1 MYRRYSVSAIR
12 ICVFTAFSVRPKNFL
27 IRRFCFIVLK
37 NISMFH
43 LARYI
48 PAIYPA
54 VRLNMFVRIVI
65 SFPVFSSTDFM
76 TRRGNGHFLPVCI
89 PVNSIVRSSVMCLF
103 LLSCSS
109 MTRYCAFS
117 FSLVTKKILSR
128 QKSQKPPKNSTENL
142 HRKAAE
148 YQWKVSSFQPKPK
161 SAED

>member
-1 MYRRYSVSAIR
+1 MYRRYTVSAIR
-12 ICVFTAFSVRPKNFL
+12 ICVFTAFPVRPKNFL
-27 IRRFCFIVLK
+27 IRRFRFIVLK

-43 LARYI
+43 PARYI
-48 PAIYPA
+48 PTIYPA

-89 PVNSIVRSSVMCLF
+89 PVNSIVRSNVMCLF

-117 FSLVTKKILSR
+117 FNLEQKRFYHGKNLRKPRNCSSLYR
-128 QKSQKPPKNSTENL
+128 M
-142 HRKAAE
+142 
-148 YQWKVSSFQPKPK
+148 
-161 SAED
+161 